1 MDTRFKEIYHT
12 IKNDILRLAY
22 SYTKD
27 IADAEDIVQEVFI
40 KLYENLPKL
49 TDDEYLKK
57 WCMRVTIN
65 KCKNLFLSSWK
76 KKIRIITEKDENK
89 IYENSSDTTDEVL
102 NALFSLPKNY
112 RVLIVLY
119 YYEGYKIKEISKIL
133 KVNESTI
140 KTRLQRAR
148 ERLEKILK
156 EEKVNNE

>member
-12 IKNDILRLAY
+12 MKNDILRLAY
-22 SYTKD
+22 SYTHD
-27 IADAEDIVQEVFI
+27 LADAEDIVQDVFI

-89 IYENSSDTTDEVL
+89 IYENNSDTTDEVL

>member
-27 IADAEDIVQEVFI
+27 MADAEDIVQEVFI

>member
-1 MDTRFKEIYHT
+1 M
-12 IKNDILRLAY
+12 KNDILRLAY
-22 SYTKD
+22 SYTHD
-27 IADAEDIVQEVFI
+27 LADAEDIVQEVFI